1 MKIKN
6 FSNYKFRSSEMG
18 DLITKSGKPTQG
30 QLTHIRKKYVE
41 ATRGHKD
48 VILSKYFTKGN
59 LTEQEGLRMVNK
71 VFYPRL
77 FVRKNDERFNNEY
90 IAGTP
95 DTIVGNEVWDIKNAW
110 DWSTFHKAHLSW
122 IYEWQVKS
130 YIWLTGAKKGYLF
143 YCLNDA
149 PKSMIDDEERK
160 RFYAGVFPSRDSD
173 DYEAARK
180 ELEAE
185 MTYSDAPI
193 EERFKFWE
201 VSLTD
206 EDVDRMKNAVEFGRE
221 MMKQLRKEEL
231 ERIKD
236 NRRIMELNKS

>member
-1 MKIKN
+1 M
-6 FSNYKFRSSEMG
+6 
-18 DLITKSGKPTQG
+18 
-30 QLTHIRKKYVE
+30 
-41 ATRGHKD
+41 
-48 VILSKYFTKGN
+48 
-59 LTEQEGLRMVNK
+59 
-71 VFYPRL
+71 
-77 FVRKNDERFNNEY
+77 
-90 IAGTP
+90 
-95 DTIVGNEVWDIKNAW
+95 
-110 DWSTFHKAHLSW
+110 
-122 IYEWQVKS
+122 
-130 YIWLTGAKKGYLF
+130 WLTGAEKGYLF

-160 RFYAGVFPSRDSD
+160 RFYAGIFPSRDSD

-180 ELEAE
+180 ELEDE